1 MEKLT
6 MKEVIKLADINTLR
20 EIYAKLLALRM
31 EYLVHNRSQFH
42 PEYFENFYHEALESV
57 KKEKMTKVQLCNGI
71 INQSLELMQI
81 GFTKLHLLKLAGLD
95 IE

>member
-6 MKEVIKLADINTLR
+6 IKDVSKLIDIDTLR

-31 EYLVHNRSQFH
+31 EYLVHNRSYFH
-42 PEYFENFYHEALESV
+42 PEYFENFYHEAIESV
-57 KKEKMTKVQLCNGI
+57 EKEKMTKIQLCNGI

-81 GFTKLHLLKLAGLD
+81 GFNRQDLLNLAGLE
-95 IE
+95 IK